1 ITRNPIGGQSQ
12 TIYKDIV
19 ELIEH
24 YIEPSTAIVLHVI
37 PSSVD
42 FTTSESIQ
50 LAKKTDPHC
59 ERQLIAV
66 SKIDKFDKDIGEK
79 LQGIGPG
86 SMALKLGCI
95 AVLNRTQEEI
105 DQNIPFDEM
114 RRREQQFFRS
124 QKAFK
129 DVPEQYLGS
138 EQLVKR
144 LALIQQER
152 IRSTLPSII
161 DELKKEI
168 KLKKS
173 ELKQMPSPITS

>member
-1 ITRNPIGGQSQ
+1 ITRNPIGGQSK

-24 YIEPSTAIVLHVI
+24 YIKPKTAIVLHVI

-50 LAKKTDPHC
+50 LAKTNDSQC

-66 SKIDKFDKDIGEK
+66 SKIDKFDKGIGEK

-86 SMALKLGCI
+86 SMELKLGCV

-105 DQNIPFDEM
+105 DQNISFDEM
-114 RRREQQFFRS
+114 
-124 QKAFK
+124 
-129 DVPEQYLGS
+129 
-138 EQLVKR
+138 
-144 LALIQQER
+144 
-152 IRSTLPSII
+152 
-161 DELKKEI
+161 
-168 KLKKS
+168 
-173 ELKQMPSPITS
+173 